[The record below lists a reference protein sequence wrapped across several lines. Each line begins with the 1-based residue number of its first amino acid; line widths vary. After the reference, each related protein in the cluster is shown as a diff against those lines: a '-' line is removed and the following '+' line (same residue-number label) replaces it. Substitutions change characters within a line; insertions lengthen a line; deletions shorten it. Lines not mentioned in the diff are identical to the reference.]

1 MMPENARGRPVR
13 GVPFASHRTLVFST
27 DEAVVGRYLERLR
40 PRIGRTD
47 GDVYLALFAGAA
59 ALSRP

>member
-27 DEAVVGRYLERLR
+27 DEEVVGGYLERL

-47 GDVYLALFAGAA
+47 GDAYLAL
-59 ALSRP
+59 LRERQP